1 MMQSAAIPS
10 SWRQR
15 RLRFDV
21 KSNPKKAELDL
32 DPETEV
38 SFVPMDAVGEYGG
51 LRLDTTRAVADVYK
65 DYTYFTDGDVC
76 IARITPCFENGKGA
90 LATGLT
96 EGVAFGTTELHV
108 LRPTGNVDRKFLF
121 YITISHDFRG
131 WGEAEMLGAGGQKRV
146 PERFIKDWRAPLPDI
161 DTQRRIAGYLDDKTA
176 RIDALIEKKRALLDR
191 LAEKRQALITRAVT
205 RGLNPAA
212 PLKDSGIDWLGKVP
226 VHWEMK
232 KLKYLTPKV
241 SVGIV
246 VTPANWYAEEG
257 ILALRGLNI
266 RPMGFDLQETRL
278 ISDEGHEFH
287 AKSQLNEGDLVSV
300 RTGDPG
306 TTAVVTEEFDGCNC
320 IDLVIIRR
328 PVAMLPR
335 YLGWFLN
342 SDVAKVQ
349 YQLGSEGALQAHFNV
364 ETSKE
369 TLVAVPPVDEQ
380 SAIVDHLEA
389 ALEAHDETVSKIINS
404 VEKLTE
410 YRAALVTAAV
420 TGKIKALLT
429 VPAPAAIMEEA

>member
-1 MMQSAAIPS
+1 MSDAQFDH
-10 SWRQR
+10 WRDVALKRVVRFGYGDALSYDDREPGDVKVYGSNGAFAEHSIANTRAPCIVIGRKGSYGKLQFTDEPVFCVDTTFFVDER
-15 RLRFDV
+15 LTDQDLRFVYYLLSTLGLDQGSADSAV
-21 KSNPKKAELDL
+21 PGLSRDKAY
-32 DPETEV
+32 
-38 SFVPMDAVGEYGG
+38 SS
-51 LRLDTTRAVADVYK
+51 
-65 DYTYFTDGDVC
+65 
-76 IARITPCFENGKGA
+76 RI
-90 LATGLT
+90 
-96 EGVAFGTTELHV
+96 
-108 LRPTGNVDRKFLF
+108 
-121 YITISHDFRG
+121 
-131 WGEAEMLGAGGQKRV
+131 ML
-146 PERFIKDWRAPLPDI
+146 PPL
-161 DTQRRIAGYLDDKTA
+161 DTQRRIAEYLDDKTA

-226 VHWEMK
+226 AHWEVK

-246 VTPANWYAEEG
+246 VTPANWYADEG

-278 ISDEGHEFH
+278 ISYEGHEFH
-287 AKSQLNEGDLVSV
+287 AKSRLQKGDLVSV

-328 PVAMLPR
+328 PADMLPR

-342 SDVAKVQ
+342 SNVAKVQ

-369 TLVAVPPVDEQ
+369 TLIAVPSAAEQ

-389 ALEAHDETVSKIINS
+389 ALNAHDEAVSKITKS

-420 TGKIKALLT
+420 TGKIRALLT
-429 VPAPAAIMEEA
+429 DPAPAALIEEA